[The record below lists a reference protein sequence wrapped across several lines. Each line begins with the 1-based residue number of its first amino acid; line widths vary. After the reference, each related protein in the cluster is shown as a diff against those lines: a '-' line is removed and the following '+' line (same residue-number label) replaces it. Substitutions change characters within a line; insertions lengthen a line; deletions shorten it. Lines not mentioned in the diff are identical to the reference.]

1 MILKAAQIKINIILK
16 AAQNKINII
25 MKAAQN
31 QYYFEG
37 SPDGR
42 KAQRF

>member
-1 MILKAAQIKINIILK
+1 MAAQIKINIILK
-16 AAQNKINII
+16 AAQIKINII

-42 KAQRF
+42 KAQRV